1 VKRSAADDSL
11 SRLKARYELRLQ
23 DAARAHA
30 ELEKKVF
37 HLKTLYDLS
46 REIGFL
52 NDSDAII
59 RNLLMMVLGTFGA
72 ERGLI
77 VVRDAASNR
86 INALAHRG
94 LDNPTDAALAL
105 AQHHVAQPLESVDL
119 RICIPFDVEPMLKGS
134 IGLGEKLTG
143 EDYTPDDAELLATL
157 VNQAAVAI
165 RNARA
170 HEDIVRY
177 AKELSD
183 SLRRIQLLESMKAS
197 LGKFVPKTV
206 KDLIEKSPDGAVLER
221 REVDV
226 SVLFAD
232 ISGYTHLSAKM
243 EIERLNQ
250 LVELYFGAF
259 LDEIL
264 RLGGD
269 VNETAGDGLMV
280 IFQDAR
286 DERDSRGL
294 LRADHHAHRH
304 QFRYGERRRDQDR
317 GRGRHALDLHRLGH
331 HHQHRGAARRSC
343 RGRQHRAERRDTPPA
358 GRRVP
363 AGRSWAADA
372 EKRAPAGPRLPLRAA
387 GGNFQSYEL
396 ACRLAVL
403 RGGGRGHEDRH
414 RGGGGCARRLWR
426 RRACCRIAVRR

>member
-1 VKRSAADDSL
+1 MIADDPL
-11 SRLKARYELRLQ
+11 SRLKARYELRLHE
-23 DAARAHA
+23 AAQARA

-77 VVRDAASNR
+77 VLREAASSR
-86 INALAHRG
+86 IQALAHRG
-94 LDNPTDAALAL
+94 IDNATDAALAL
-105 AQHHVAQPLESVDL
+105 AQHHVAQPLESMDL
-119 RICIPFDVEPMLKGS
+119 RICMPFEIDGTLKGS

-143 EDYTPDDAELLATL
+143 EDYTPDDSELLATL
-157 VNQAAVAI
+157 ANQAAVAI
-165 RNARA
+165 RNARS
-170 HEDIVRY
+170 HQEVVRY
-177 AKELSD
+177 AKELSE

-221 REVDV
+221 READV

-280 IFQDAR
+280 IFQDANPR
-286 DERDSRGL
+286 QHARAALQAGL
-294 LRADHHAHRH
+294 AILRRTRETNATLEGYYEPITMHIGINSGTANVGATKIEGAAGTRWTYTASGITTNIAA
-304 QFRYGERRRDQDR
+304 RLAALAPGGSIVISEETRRRLGDE
-317 GRGRHALDLHRLGH
+317 HPLDDLGP
-331 HHQHRGAARRSC
+331 QTLKNVP
-343 RGRQHRAERRDTPPA
+343 QPVRAYRCVLPA
-358 GRRVP
+358 EVP
-363 AGRSWAADA
+363 KVAT
-372 EKRAPAGPRLPLRAA
+372 
-387 GGNFQSYEL
+387 
-396 ACRLAVL
+396 
-403 RGGGRGHEDRH
+403 
-414 RGGGGCARRLWR
+414 
-426 RRACCRIAVRR
+426 

>member
-1 VKRSAADDSL
+1 VKRTSAEESL
-11 SRLKARYELRLQ
+11 LRLKARYETRLQ

-30 ELEKKVF
+30 ELEKRVF

-46 REIGFL
+46 REIGVL

-77 VVRDAASNR
+77 VLRDAATNR
-86 INALAHRG
+86 VIALAYRG
-94 LDNPTDAALAL
+94 LENATDAALAL

-119 RICIPFDVEPMLKGS
+119 RICMPFDVDAALKGS
-134 IGLGEKLTG
+134 IGLGDKLTG
-143 EDYTPDDAELLATL
+143 EDYTPEDAELLATL
-157 VNQAAVAI
+157 ANQAAVAI

-170 HEDIVRY
+170 HEEVVRY
-177 AKELSD
+177 AKELSE

-206 KDLIEKSPDGAVLER
+206 KDMIEKSPDGAILER

-232 ISGYTHLSAKM
+232 ISGYTHLSANM

-280 IFQDAR
+280 IFQDPDPHKHACAAMQAGLAILKRTRETNATLEGYYEPITMHIGINSGMAAVGAR
-286 DERDSRGL
+286 KIEGAAGTRWTYTASGTTTNVAARLAALAEGGSIVL
-294 LRADHHAHRH
+294 S
-304 QFRYGERRRDQDR
+304 EETRRRLGDELGLEDLGPQ
-317 GRGRHALDLHRLGH
+317 ALKNVPHPV
-331 HHQHRGAARRSC
+331 
-343 RGRQHRAERRDTPPA
+343 RAYRCLLPVE
-358 GRRVP
+358 VP
-363 AGRSWAADA
+363 KAT
-372 EKRAPAGPRLPLRAA
+372 
-387 GGNFQSYEL
+387 
-396 ACRLAVL
+396 V
-403 RGGGRGHEDRH
+403 
-414 RGGGGCARRLWR
+414 
-426 RRACCRIAVRR
+426 